1 MSALRKNHKEMIA
14 ENLNKIRENIA
25 RVAGDCNVKLV
36 AVSKTVPADR
46 ISEAYLAGA
55 KIFGENRIQEAVPKI
70 TELESLNAE
79 WHFIG
84 HLQTNKAREAVRYF
98 SCIQS
103 IDSGKLLRQV
113 EKEAAKQ
120 QKNINLL
127 LELNIGGEES
137 KHGLNE
143 KDLPEILKA
152 GSELQ
157 WCKIRGLMI
166 IPPFD
171 EDPEKIRPYFKKLHK
186 LRDYWQKDYPGLTE
200 LSMGMSNDYE
210 VAIEEGATMVRIGT
224 SIFGSRL

>member
-1 MSALRKNHKEMIA
+1 MIA
-14 ENLNKIRENIA
+14 ENIAKVRENIA
-25 RVAGDCNVKLV
+25 RVANDRNVKLI

-46 ISEAYLAGA
+46 ISEAYQAGV

-70 TELESLNAE
+70 LELTSLGAE

-98 SCIQS
+98 SWIQS
-103 IDSGKLLRQV
+103 IDSQKLLLQV

-120 QKNINLL
+120 RKNINLL
-127 LELNIGGEES
+127 LELNIGSEES
-137 KHGLNE
+137 KHGLIEN
-143 KDLPEILKA
+143 DLPEILKA

-171 EDPEKIRPYFKKLHK
+171 EDPGKIRPYFKRLHK
-186 LRDYWQKDYPGLTE
+186 IQDHWQKDFPDLTE

>member
-1 MSALRKNHKEMIA
+1 MIA
-14 ENLNKIRENIA
+14 ENIDKVRENIA
-25 RVAGDCNVKLV
+25 RVANDRNVKLV
-36 AVSKTVPADR
+36 AVTKTVSAAR
-46 ISEAYLAGA
+46 ISEAHAAGV
-55 KIFGENRIQEAVPKI
+55 KIFGENRIQEALPKI
-70 TELESLNAE
+70 EELSSLSAE

-84 HLQTNKAREAVRYF
+84 HLQTNKARDAVRYF
-98 SCIQS
+98 SWIQS
-103 IDSGKLLRQV
+103 IDSHKLLTQV

-127 LELNIGGEES
+127 LELNVGSEES

-143 KDLPEILKA
+143 NDVAEMLEA
-152 GSELQ
+152 GSKLQ

-171 EDPEKIRPYFKKLHK
+171 EDPEKIRPYFKKLRQV
-186 LRDYWQKDYPGLTE
+186 RDHYQSDFADLTE

>member
-1 MSALRKNHKEMIA
+1 MIA
-14 ENLNKIRENIA
+14 ENIAKVRENIA
-25 RVAGDCNVKLV
+25 RASKGRNVQLV
-36 AVSKTVPADR
+36 AVSKTVSAER
-46 ISEAYLAGA
+46 IAEAYQAGI
-55 KIFGENRIQEAVPKI
+55 KIFGENRIQEAIPKV
-70 TELESLNAE
+70 TELASLAAE

-84 HLQTNKAREAVRYF
+84 HLQTNKVRDAVRYF
-98 SCIQS
+98 SWIQS
-103 IDSGKLLRQV
+103 IDSHKLLTQV

-127 LELNIGGEES
+127 LELNIGSEES

-143 KDLPEILKA
+143 TDLSEILQA
-152 GSELQ
+152 GSKLH

-171 EDPEKIRPYFKKLHK
+171 EDAEKIRPYFKKLRQV
-186 LRDYWQKDYPGLTE
+186 RDRYQSEFANLTE

-210 VAIEEGATMVRIGT
+210 VAVEEGATMVRIGT

>member
-1 MSALRKNHKEMIA
+1 MIA
-14 ENLNKIRENIA
+14 ENIAKVRENIA
-25 RVAGDCNVKLV
+25 RVADDRNVKLI
-36 AVSKTVPADR
+36 AVSKTVPAER
-46 ISEAYLAGA
+46 ISEAYQAGV
-55 KIFGENRIQEAVPKI
+55 KIFGENRIQEAIPKI
-70 TELESLNAE
+70 AELVSLGAE

-84 HLQTNKAREAVRYF
+84 HLQTNKARDAVRYF
-98 SCIQS
+98 SWIQS
-103 IDSGKLLRQV
+103 IDSHKLLTQV

-120 QKNINLL
+120 QKNINLM
-127 LELNIGGEES
+127 LELNIGSEES

-143 KDLPEILKA
+143 NDLAEILQA
-152 GSELQ
+152 GSRLH

-171 EDPEKIRPYFKKLHK
+171 EDHEKIRPYFKKLRQM
-186 LRDYWQKDYPGLTE
+186 RDRYQSDFPDLTE